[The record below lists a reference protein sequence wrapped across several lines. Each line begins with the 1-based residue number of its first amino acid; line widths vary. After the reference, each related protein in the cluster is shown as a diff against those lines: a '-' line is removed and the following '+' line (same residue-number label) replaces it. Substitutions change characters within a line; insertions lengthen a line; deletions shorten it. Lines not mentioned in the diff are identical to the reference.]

1 MPTLSSR
8 INVTVPPEVAGVLH
22 VAAKRKRK
30 SLSKVA
36 AEYIAW
42 AIEEREDR
50 YLAKTADEAFDENG
64 ETVPDSD
71 DIWK

>member
-8 INVTVPPEVAGVLH
+8 INVTVPPEVAGVLSI
-22 VAAKRKRK
+22 AAKRNRK
-30 SLSKVA
+30 SLSKTA
-36 AEYIAW
+36 AEYLAW

-50 YLAKTADEAFDENG
+50 YLSKVADEVFEKNG
-64 ETVPDSD
+64 DTVPDSD